1 MTDTSAE
8 TPYEEEQIRCPKLG
22 HQVSFGY
29 CRTERLDMPCQRA
42 IACWHDHFDVEAL
55 FRTGLTPEQFEE
67 AFLKPPTPKLV
78 TLVEL
83 IERARTL
90 AQNKNCD

>member
-1 MTDTSAE
+1 MADSTAE

-29 CRTERLDMPCQRA
+29 CRVERYDLPCQKA
-42 IACWHDHFDVEAL
+42 IACWNDRFEVEEL
-55 FRTGLTPEQFEE
+55 FRHGLTPEQFEE

-83 IERARTL
+83 IERARKL
-90 AQNKNCD
+90 AENNKPD

>member
-1 MTDTSAE
+1 MADSTAE

-29 CRTERLDMPCQRA
+29 CRVERQDLPCQKA
-42 IACWHDHFDVEAL
+42 IACWNDRFEVEEL
-55 FRTGLTPEQFEE
+55 FRNGLTPEQFEE

-83 IERARTL
+83 IERARKL
-90 AQNKNCD
+90 AENNKPD